1 MRNETKDRIASRFL
15 ELPILHML
23 VRSLLYSVWFRLF
36 FLAFLSLPVVLPL
49 ALTKIWRTTPAGFQP
64 IVRISGIDWM
74 QARSLRRT
82 AVQELQNGKVR
93 DGIISY
99 GAALANNPADLKL
112 VRGFLRQIIE
122 HVDPPEFQGPALSRA
137 FWLLRLTQT
146 NLVELE
152 LAATVFEKY
161 GIDHYLISLLKP
173 QQSKLTPPL
182 QKHYLLALFKDGQL
196 GEFDRFWSSPTRS
209 PALLDDPEVRL
220 YRAAFAAGWSPS
232 SASELGGVRLEEY
245 FVDPQWRVLANRLY
259 LHVCEQRNEV
269 DHYMSALARL
279 QEWGK
284 ARVTDHV
291 RGWRLLAANGRKDE
305 AIQLAR
311 EFSDLPSTAIETA
324 QLAQA
329 LFQLN
334 LREAAEKLLDRFVL
348 EFSFLDGL
356 WVLYGDLLIES
367 GRWDK
372 LRQFALSMRL
382 NTEVRERLSDYS
394 YYLEG
399 RVELAKSAFL
409 AAEAAFGKIGT
420 QSYANPELGLAI
432 AQGLQRLGY
441 GRAARPLLA
450 GLEPQSETNPGYW
463 EAVTATAFEAKDP
476 ELLLRA
482 ATKALSLNPM
492 NWKLMNN
499 FAAAS
504 LINRT
509 NAEESIKY
517 TFQLIQHFPN
527 NLAMRINHGL
537 ALAQN
542 HRYAEADA
550 LLAAISPQSLT
561 ESERTL
567 YYLACIETL
576 VHQKRIEL
584 ARSFLREIDVAQLFP
599 AQKEALD
606 RLITRE

>member
-1 MRNETKDRIASRFL
+1 MRDETKDRIASKFL

-23 VRSLLYSVWFRLF
+23 VRALLFSVWFRLF
-36 FLAFLSLPVVLPL
+36 FLAFLCLPVAL
-49 ALTKIWRTTPAGFQP
+49 ALSLTKIWRTTPAGFQP
-64 IVRISGIDWM
+64 VVRISGIDWM

-99 GAALANNPADLKL
+99 TAALANNPANLEL
-112 VRGFLRQIIE
+112 VRDFLQQIIE
-122 HVDPPEFQGPALSRA
+122 HVEPPEFQGPALSRA

-161 GIDHYLISLLKP
+161 GIDHYLINLLQP
-173 QQSKLTPPL
+173 QRTQLTPAL
-182 QKHYLLALFKDGQL
+182 QKRYLLALFKDGQL

-209 PALLDDPEVRL
+209 PDLRNDPEVRL
-220 YRAAFAAGWSPS
+220 YRAAFVSGWNRSA
-232 SASELGGVRLEEY
+232 ASESEIPRLEEY
-245 FVDPQWRVLANRLY
+245 FSDPQWRVLANQLY
-259 LHVCEQRNEV
+259 LRVCEQRNEV
-269 DHYMSALARL
+269 DQYMASLARL
-279 QEWGK
+279 QEWRK
-284 ARVTDHV
+284 ARVPDHV
-291 RGWRLLAANGRKDE
+291 RGWRLLTANGRRDQ
-305 AIQLAR
+305 AIQLAKD
-311 EFSDLPSTAIETA
+311 FSDLPSTALETA

-367 GRWDK
+367 ERWDK
-372 LRQFALSMRL
+372 LRQLALSMRL

-399 RVELAKSAFL
+399 RVELAKGAFL
-409 AAEAAFGKIGT
+409 AAQSAFDKIGAQT
-420 QSYANPELGLAI
+420 YRNPELALAI

-441 GRAARPLLA
+441 GGAARPLLA
-450 GLEPQSETNPGYW
+450 SLEPQSETNPAYW
-463 EAVTATAFEAKDP
+463 EALTATAFESKDA

-482 ATKALSLNPM
+482 TTKALALNPK
-492 NWKLMNN
+492 NWTLMNN
-499 FAAAS
+499 FAAAL

-509 NAEESIKY
+509 NAEESIKH
-517 TFQLIQHFPN
+517 TFQLVQNFPN

-550 LLAAISPQSLT
+550 VLAGISPQALT

-567 YYLACIETL
+567 YYLACVETL

-584 ARSFLREIDVAQLFP
+584 ARSCLREIDAAQLFP
-599 AQKEALD
+599 AQREALNQ
-606 RLITRE
+606 LIAKE